1 LLTLIGVGFPLERAT
16 QIAIS
21 TVRAAL
27 EKTSEVKQ
35 VRFICFSD
43 SAYEIYQLLLEDG
56 LAPSLKP
63 YPPPNRPAQLV
74 KLGHDRCLSEAAGMA
89 PFNDLGINHLKDLHW
104 FCLAL

>member
-1 LLTLIGVGFPLERAT
+1 MLTLTGVGFPLERAT

-63 YPPPNRPAQLV
+63 YPPP
-74 KLGHDRCLSEAAGMA
+74 KDRR
-89 PFNDLGINHLKDLHW
+89 N
-104 FCLAL
+104 